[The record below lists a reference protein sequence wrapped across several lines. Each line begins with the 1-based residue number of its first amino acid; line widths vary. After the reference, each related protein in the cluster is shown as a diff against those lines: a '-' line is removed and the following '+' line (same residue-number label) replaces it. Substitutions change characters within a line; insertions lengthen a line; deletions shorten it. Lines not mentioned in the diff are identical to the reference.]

1 MSNNPKKD
9 RNKPFNREAYA
20 ARNLTGLGW
29 TASGTETDDPVTP
42 LGTVPNQSAS
52 AFVAPEEQSKIKTA
66 LTTQDQGVV
75 QNATGF
81 LASIFDYEDSQDTP
95 IEWAWDG
102 MWRGLGWGYDKIN
115 HGAAWAVSAAP
126 GGIDTFTWDQANQIS
141 VGQASLA
148 AGAKS
153 TGNPFSDQLNM
164 MLNPV
169 GKVLGGMDVA
179 GPLGQEGFDVT
190 DPNQRKAAFEDS
202 TVGKWASGLTDAAFI
217 MVADPLIFAG
227 KAAKISKLKYLDDTF
242 QGAGGQARLDTQL
255 ADALGQT
262 REQMSPIAGI
272 IYDSTLI
279 NADTGSK
286 QISRAV
292 LAERFKGTSG
302 TEYLVDALYNNTD
315 IGTGQLLIKYAFGNK
330 SAGMQ
335 LLKENP
341 DIAMEVFRRQRAEV
355 RSILER
361 EPETLAKLMKKT
373 KSNLKRE
380 DKDLANPALKA
391 SDPQGYANKLAARD
405 RLQKTYDALSNNRL
419 DELDDMTD
427 PSIRK
432 LLSAEFEAIVRK
444 DQALATFLKDENAF
458 VEVGQFAVG
467 TRNLIAGGN
476 YGFSRNTALGRAVER
491 SRMSRATT
499 KTQIAASRGAMRGT
513 GVMKTVKDADGVVSQ
528 VEVMKRLKP
537 WQVNEFNQGGFT
549 RAVNVWRWM
558 GEANPS
564 GYIATKGQAALG
576 SWKEVQAIIND
587 VPIYQGQSRK
597 VIVDGVES
605 RVGGTERGEK
615 LLNMYMDALHDST
628 RGDNAAA
635 LAVARLE
642 NEIWDDISKWHGVNK
657 RASDGMR
664 NEALTARTN
673 LLENFKKTSTTSS
686 NTAFWIE
693 NGKLQKAPWIE
704 SQIQNG
710 TYMPNFK
717 KYNEK
722 ARMYDSSGLI
732 KRLNDST
739 EFAGDNATEWY
750 NAFNEVWRPSV
761 LLRLGYTV
769 RNNLEGQFRAA
780 AFAFS
785 LDPIRYG
792 LAQAA
797 YAPYNAYRSFRF
809 PGALEAAESAAVIR
823 KANGGAAPMPRMFT
837 KWLEREINA
846 RETQIEN
853 TIAFIKQP
861 GNLIEDVNSE
871 TKAFMESFYKDV
883 EVFYTQKLA
892 GAKASGAKAT
902 EIKGYQDN
910 IDDAIA
916 NRVRV
921 SQITTFQR
929 GTYEAAK
936 ENIDNIRLKGNR
948 PATKDYKTSK
958 YEDLAASNDELL
970 TNTVRTLENLKL
982 MKIVFNDSIQRRA
995 ALNDLDAS
1003 LIAFRQQGAAKAR
1016 VMSGTI
1022 QSPDGTVLSAA
1033 FNKDNPLLS
1042 VILSNLSADATTK
1055 AMSVSASNT
1064 FRNAFRV
1071 HQMKT
1076 YVEVKPGAEDYFV
1089 GVASALRQVSFSEIG
1104 KMAIA
1109 DRSVDDIARYLL
1121 DDDEGQQILEFIV
1134 NGWNAQRKMAQAEQ
1148 KAARKAANIKSPIK
1162 GRQSSLYS
1170 VGSKEDAYQIAEDV
1184 IERYQ
1189 TLTAQS
1195 PELQAYMKT
1204 FRAGTKDDLEN
1215 VAKGLLSKKD
1225 ASGKNLYDLQ
1235 PVIGNIS
1242 EELGAAS
1249 VRSFI
1254 NQYTSAGMRW
1264 LGTYPEDAFTR
1275 APFYG
1280 TRYNT
1285 VLNQMIKTHMANL
1298 DSGNRI
1304 TMNEFNNLMVQAHQ
1318 RALKDTKEWMFTIER
1333 RTNLGTYGEI
1343 AIPFISAMQN
1353 SITTVGRLLW
1363 RDPSVAVIMTR
1374 LWQAPSKMGMTDEQ
1388 GNIVIPIPHNWIP
1401 DGVENALGLENML
1414 NWKIG
1419 MNQLNLIATQIDTG
1433 TLFQF
1438 GPVVAVP
1445 AGEMMRHG
1453 FFGVTP
1459 DAPEWFASMFGK
1471 ETANSIWDS
1480 MKVHTFGGY
1489 RNDKGEMQIAAPPSA
1504 IEAILPSA
1512 GKRALQRLQG
1522 ESNETYARTYYAN
1535 WATEYLKWRGGMR
1548 EQEPTKAEIANM
1560 TNNLTMVQWATAL
1573 TSAFPPRY
1581 ETVIQPILDDYR
1593 GMLDNALTKDDAD
1606 RMFTEKYGTDMLA
1619 FATMGMSTN
1628 ITGIGNNPVK
1638 NAEGSA
1644 LGIVAQANRY
1654 APLVAKI
1661 SPQLN
1666 SVGALDSLSIL
1677 FTSNAND
1684 VYDGTVTAWQES
1696 NAVPGL
1702 SEMYR
1707 SKLSPEEAFQRD
1719 TKRAGWSKW
1728 LAAKTQFDA
1737 RLEQQGF
1744 TSFSQSPML
1753 DREKQQ
1759 FLSQMANDPMYQ
1771 GWFLDYNEFGSART
1785 EATVLVMKAA
1795 LSDSTFVA
1803 DHMDDPIWQA
1813 ASEYLN
1819 GRAQVENQLKIQ
1831 GGAIDSIGNRNVSQW
1846 WDKFRTNLM
1855 NVPGW
1860 DVFSNRYLDGDDDP
1874 TNTGITIGS
1883 TMSGAA

>member
-9 RNKPFNREAYA
+9 RNKPFDREAYA

-29 TASGTETDDPVTP
+29 SASGTEADNPVTP
-42 LGTVPNQSAS
+42 LGTVTNQPAS
-52 AFVAPEEQSKIKTA
+52 AFVSPEEQSQIKTA

-81 LASIFDYEDSQDTP
+81 LASIFDYEDSQDNP
-95 IEWAWDG
+95 VEWAWDG

-115 HGAAWAVSAAP
+115 HASAWGVSAAP

-153 TGNPFSDQLNM
+153 TGNPFTEQLNM
-164 MLNPV
+164 ILNPV
-169 GKVLGGMDVA
+169 GVALGAMHSA
-179 GPLGQEGFDVT
+179 GPLGQEDFDVT

-217 MVADPLIFAG
+217 IVADPLIFAG
-227 KAAKISKLKYLDDTF
+227 KVAKISKLKYLDDTF

-255 ADALGQT
+255 ADSLGQT
-262 REQMSPIAGI
+262 REQMSPIAGLMH
-272 IYDSTLI
+272 DSTLI
-279 NADTGSK
+279 NAETGAK

-292 LAERFKGTSG
+292 LAERLKGTSG

-315 IGTGQLLIKYAFGNK
+315 IGTGHLLIKYAFGNK
-330 SAGMQ
+330 NAGMQ

-373 KSNLKRE
+373 KSNLKKE
-380 DKDLANPALKA
+380 NKDLANPALKTE
-391 SDPQGYANKLAARD
+391 DPQGYANKLAARD

-444 DQALATFLKDENAF
+444 DQALATFLRDENAF
-458 VEVGQFAVG
+458 VEVGQFPVRA
-467 TRNLIAGGN
+467 RNMIAGSS

-499 KTQIAASRGAMRGT
+499 KTHIAASRGAMVGT
-513 GVMKTVKDADGVVSQ
+513 GVMKTVKGADGVVTE

-537 WQVNEFNQGGFT
+537 WQVNEFNQNGFT

-558 GEANPS
+558 SEANPS

-576 SWKEVQAIIND
+576 SWKEVQAVIND

-615 LLNMYMDALHDST
+615 LLNMYMEALHDST
-628 RGDNAAA
+628 KGDNAAA
-635 LAVARLE
+635 LAVAKIE
-642 NEIWDDISKWHGVNK
+642 QEIWDDISKWHGISK
-657 RASDGMR
+657 EASDGMR
-664 NEALTARTN
+664 SRALTARN
-673 LLENFKKTSTTSS
+673 DLLENFKKKNTTSS
-686 NTAFWIE
+686 NTAFWVE
-693 NGKLQKAPWIE
+693 NGKIQKAPWIE

-722 ARMYDSSGLI
+722 ARMHDSSGLI
-732 KRLNDST
+732 KQLNEAED
-739 EFAGDNATEWY
+739 FVGQNATEWY

-780 AFAFS
+780 SFSFS

-809 PGALEAAESAAVIR
+809 PGAVKAAESAALIR
-823 KANGGAAPMPRMFT
+823 KANGGNTPMPRMFT

-853 TIAFIKQP
+853 TIEFIKQP
-861 GNLIEDVNSE
+861 GNLIEDVNAE

-883 EVFYTQKLA
+883 EVFYTQKLV
-892 GAKASGAKAT
+892 GAKASGAKAD

-929 GTYEAAK
+929 GTYDAAK

-970 TNTVRTLENLKL
+970 TSTVRTLENLKL
-982 MKIVFNDSIQRRA
+982 IKIIFNDSIQRRA

-1042 VILSNLSADATTK
+1042 VILSNLSSDATTK

-1064 FRNAFRV
+1064 FRNALRV

-1089 GVASALRQVSFSEIG
+1089 GLASALRQVSFSEIG

-1109 DRSVDDIARYLL
+1109 DRSVDYIAKYLL
-1121 DDDEGQQILEFIV
+1121 DDDEGQQILEFILA
-1134 NGWNAQRKMAQAEQ
+1134 GWNANRP
-1148 KAARKAANIKSPIK
+1148 PISVKLK
-1162 GRQSSLYS
+1162 GRRSSLNS
-1170 VGSKEDAYQIAEDV
+1170 VGTKEDAYIIAENV

-1189 TLTAQS
+1189 GITAQS

-1204 FRAGTKDDLEN
+1204 FKAGKKDGLEN
-1215 VAKGLLSKKD
+1215 VAERLLSKKD

-1254 NQYTSAGMRW
+1254 NQFTSAGMRW

-1275 APFYG
+1275 VPFYG

-1285 VLNQMIKTHMANL
+1285 VLNQMIKTHMDNL
-1298 DSGNRI
+1298 NSGNRI
-1304 TMNEFNNLMVQAHQ
+1304 TMNEFNDLMVQAHQ

-1353 SITTVGRLLW
+1353 SVTTVGRLLW
-1363 RDPSVAVIMTR
+1363 RDPSIAVIMTR
-1374 LWQAPSKMGMTDEQ
+1374 LWQAPSRMGMTDEQ
-1388 GNIVIPIPHNWIP
+1388 GNIVIPIPHDWIP
-1401 DGVENALGLENML
+1401 DGVEDALGLKNMM

-1419 MNQLNLIATQIDTG
+1419 MNQLNLIASQMDTG

-1445 AGEMMRHG
+1445 AGEMIRHG
-1453 FFGVTP
+1453 LFGITP
-1459 DAPEWFASMFGK
+1459 DAPELLTSMFGK
-1471 ETANSIWDS
+1471 ETADTFWDF

-1489 RNDKGEMQIAAPPSA
+1489 RSNEGELQIAAPPSA
-1504 IEAILPSA
+1504 LESITPAW
-1512 GKRALQRLQG
+1512 GKRVLQRLQG

-1548 EQEPTKAEIANM
+1548 EQEPTKTEITNM
-1560 TNNLTMVQWATAL
+1560 TNNLTLVQWATAL
-1573 TSAFPPRY
+1573 TAAFPPRY

-1593 GMLDNALTKDDAD
+1593 SMLDNALTKNDAD
-1606 RMFTEKYGTDMLA
+1606 RLFTEKYGNDMLA

-1644 LGIVAQANRY
+1644 LGIVDQANRY
-1654 APLVAKI
+1654 SELVAKI

-1684 VYDGTVTAWQES
+1684 VYDGTVNAWQES

-1759 FLSQMANDPMYQ
+1759 FLFKMSNDPMYQ

-1819 GRAQVENQLKIQ
+1819 GRAQVENQLKVQ
-1831 GGAIDSIGNRNVSQW
+1831 GGAIDSIGNRNVFQW
-1846 WDKFRTNLM
+1846 WNKFRTNLM